1 MKRLLVLGALVRLAT
16 ALSYL
21 GDLDRHLSHSARDLV
36 ELQSEPMIFGRA
48 AAGLG
53 EEESPGDEQSSG
65 GEQSPPRE
73 ESPAPAPQEG
83 KTYDQCTPDKTA
95 KINAGIS
102 GCRARARAGYWDA
115 KNTSSIIFPYFFK
128 NGTEEAREKAR
139 LRVQAHMSRIYGECN
154 RTASGEGT
162 TIMGCSSSCEPRVL
176 ALTSWSGNND
186 PAPRI
191 SYCDIFFKLDGNGTD
206 GGAGQG
212 TDGGAVNRTKDC
224 GQQDMSQVVV
234 HEVSHAVGK
243 TEDFGSYGLSAVK
256 SFTADKNL
264 KHADTMA
271 LYAAAAFLNCTIE
284 ELDQAA
290 NSAQGT
296 PEQTG
301 GKPVNK
307 PEEDPQDFEPQTNT
321 PPAPAHAAAAPTSSG
336 LDVASQTF
344 SPKGPTNTTGLVGS
358 ATRAGLGGAERTD
371 KAKAKAKESQKRLP
385 TNDPNENEIDDA
397 STTGKKP
404 AGRSAQGP
412 RPTPAPTQ
420 DGTKRQNDKE
430 SSKKVKGRQS
440 SSSKTAV
447 ATKPTNSPSN
457 APEAKPKKVKGRP
470 KSSSKTTVASPT
482 NRPSAGQKSSKEVQ
496 VRPKS
501 SSKTVVAS
509 PKNRPSNTPKTK
521 PQDSEASQKLQQPPG
536 PSSEN
541 IDKTK
546 KKDRV
551 SPNEVQGLPSSSSV
565 GKPTSRDG
573 RVEGDV
579 SNEISGSS

>member
-21 GDLDRHLSHSARDLV
+21 GDLDRHLSHSARGLV

-53 EEESPGDEQSSG
+53 D
-65 GEQSPPRE
+65 
-73 ESPAPAPQEG
+73 ESPATPQDG
-83 KTYDQCTPDKTA
+83 KTHDQCTPDKTA

-102 GCRARARAGYWDA
+102 GCRERASAGYWDA

-139 LRVQAHMSRIYGECN
+139 QWVQDHMSQIYNECN
-154 RTASGEGT
+154 KTASGEGT
-162 TIMGCSSSCEPRVL
+162 TIMGCSSSCEPNVL

-186 PAPRI
+186 PTPRI

-212 TDGGAVNRTKDC
+212 TDGGAGNHTKDC
-224 GQQDMSQVVV
+224 GRQDMSQVVV

-264 KHADTMA
+264 EHADTMA
-271 LYAAAAFLNCTIE
+271 LYAGAAFLKCTIE

-296 PEQTG
+296 PKQTG

-307 PEEDPQDFEPQTNT
+307 PKKGPDDFK
-321 PPAPAHAAAAPTSSG
+321 PPKNSPPDLASAAAAPTSSG

-371 KAKAKAKESQKRLP
+371 KAKAKAKESQKGLP
-385 TNDPNENEIDDA
+385 NDNPSENENEDA

-496 VRPKS
+496 VRPK
-501 SSKTVVAS
+501 
-509 PKNRPSNTPKTK
+509 PPSNTPKTK

-536 PSSEN
+536 PSSEK
-541 IDKTK
+541 IEKTK